1 MIRLLP
7 YIYTIVQTALITGM
21 IGRWLHIRHVRKM
34 TRRFTKILQDTVGIL
49 TDNPEYTVK
58 VKHIKLPKHTKL
70 NKAEV
75 YDWKVDEQFDKI
87 IDKNF
92 PRE

>member
-21 IGRWLHIRHVRKM
+21 IGRWLHIRHIRKM
-34 TRRFTKILQDTVGIL
+34 THKFTKILQDTVGIL
-49 TDNPEYTVK
+49 TDNPNYTVK
-58 VKHIKLPKHTKL
+58 VKHINLSKHTKL
-70 NKAEV
+70 SEAEV